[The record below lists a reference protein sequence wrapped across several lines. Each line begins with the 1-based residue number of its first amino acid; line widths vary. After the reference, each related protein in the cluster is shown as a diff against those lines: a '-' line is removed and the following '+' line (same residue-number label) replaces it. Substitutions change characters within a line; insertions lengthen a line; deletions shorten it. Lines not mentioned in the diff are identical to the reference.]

1 MGKKKLFI
9 GALLGA
15 LFVSS
20 SFAGDIYSQGTRYGE
35 IIKVSYK
42 GEGKEKVFEGYL
54 ELPSGYI
61 WKFNTLRGEVVKLLT
76 AVVKVDYIQPHEEDP
91 AFEGATTP
99 YNAVRFR
106 VVRRFHLK
114 RIYKLSKEKFEKLL
128 KEGYTY
134 SHGFRCGR
142 IQKVSFKTLKKGFL
156 GFGKK
161 KAFQVELALTNI
173 KGLPAVDKEG
183 KPIVWKAVLPVEK
196 GASEEFF
203 EQLGSNSEEYGL
215 HDLLVDKMGR
225 YLCLEYVQRE
235 PDKEDLFNYRIIGV
249 YEVTK

>member
-1 MGKKKLFI
+1 MGIRALKLSLAGLI
-9 GALLGA
+9 LL
-15 LFVSS
+15 SS
-20 SFAGDIYSQGTRYGE
+20 TFAGDIYSQGTRYGE
-35 IIKVSYK
+35 LIKVSYK

-76 AVVKVDYIQPHEEDP
+76 AVVKVDYVQPHKEEP

-99 YNAVRFR
+99 YDAVRFR
-106 VVRRFHLK
+106 VVKRFRLK
-114 RIYKLSKEKFEKLL
+114 RLYKISREKFQALL

-142 IQKVSFKTLKKGFL
+142 VQKVSFKTLKSGFL

-161 KAFQVELALTNI
+161 KAFQVELALTNV
-173 KGLPAVDKEG
+173 KGLPAVDGEG
-183 KPIVWKAVLPVEK
+183 KPIVWKAVLPVERGK
-196 GASEEFF
+196 SEEFF
-203 EQLGSNSEEYGL
+203 ENFGGEDYGL
-215 HDLLVDKMGR
+215 HTLLVEKMGR

-235 PDKEDLFNYRIIGV
+235 PNPSDVFNYRVIGV
-249 YEVTK
+249 YEVGR

>member
-1 MGKKKLFI
+1 MRKVFI
-9 GALLGA
+9 TLTFLGTAL
-15 LFVSS
+15 VST

-35 IIKVSYK
+35 LIKVSYK

-76 AVVKVDYIQPHEEDP
+76 TVVKVDYIQPYREDP
-91 AFEGATTP
+91 AFEGTTTP

-114 RIYKLSKEKFEKLL
+114 RIYKLSKDKFEKLL

-142 IQKVSFKTLKKGFL
+142 VQKVSFKTLKSGFL

-161 KAFQVELALTNI
+161 KAFQVELALTNV
-173 KGLPAVDKEG
+173 KGLPAVDREG
-183 KPIVWKAVLPVEK
+183 KPVVWKAVLPVEK
-196 GASEEFF
+196 GDAEEFF
-203 EQLGSNSEEYGL
+203 ETLGGEGEYSL
-215 HDLLVDKMGR
+215 HNLLVEKMGK

-235 PDKEDLFNYRIIGV
+235 PNPSDVFNYRVIGV
-249 YEVTK
+249 YEVKR

>member
-1 MGKKKLFI
+1 MGKNLLK
-9 GALLGA
+9 ATLLGA
-15 LFVSS
+15 LFLGTT
-20 SFAGDIYSQGTRYGE
+20 FAGDIYSQGTRYGE

-54 ELPSGYI
+54 ELPSGYV
-61 WKFNTLRGEVVKLLT
+61 WKFNSLKGDIVKLLT
-76 AVVKVDYIQPHEEDP
+76 AVVKVDYIQPYREDP

-106 VVRRFHLK
+106 VVKRFHLK
-114 RIYKLSKEKFEKLL
+114 RLYKISRDKFQNLL

-142 IQKVSFKTLKKGFL
+142 VQKVSFKTLKSGFL

-173 KGLPAVDKEG
+173 KGLPAVDKDG
-183 KPIVWKAVLPVEK
+183 KPIVWKAVLPLEK
-196 GASEEFF
+196 GRSEEFF
-203 EQLGSNSEEYGL
+203 ENFGGEEYGL
-215 HDLLVDKMGR
+215 HTLLVEKMGK

-235 PDKEDLFNYRIIGV
+235 PNPSDVFNYRVIGV
-249 YEVTK
+249 YEVER

>member
-1 MGKKKLFI
+1 MGKNLLK
-9 GALLGA
+9 ATLLGA
-15 LFVSS
+15 LFLGTT
-20 SFAGDIYSQGTRYGE
+20 FAGDIYSQGTRYGE

-54 ELPSGYI
+54 ELPSGYV
-61 WKFNTLRGEVVKLLT
+61 WKFNSLKGDMVKLLT
-76 AVVKVDYIQPHEEDP
+76 AVVKVDYIQPYREDP

-106 VVRRFHLK
+106 VVKRFHLK
-114 RIYKLSKEKFEKLL
+114 RLYKISRDKFQNLL

-142 IQKVSFKTLKKGFL
+142 VQKVSFKTLKSGFL

-173 KGLPAVDKEG
+173 KGLPAVDKDG
-183 KPIVWKAVLPVEK
+183 KPIVWKAVLPLEK
-196 GASEEFF
+196 GRSEEFF
-203 EQLGSNSEEYGL
+203 ENFGGEEYGL
-215 HDLLVDKMGR
+215 HTLLVEKMGK

-235 PDKEDLFNYRIIGV
+235 PNPSDVFNYRVIGV
-249 YEVTK
+249 YEVER